1 MRRRDLDPVH
11 LHCAPGGQQG
21 GLHATA
27 DVTGGERDDRPVALK
42 HLRDDGG
49 RRIPQAG
56 PNRRPRRSMARER
69 GASLYRE
76 PTPRRFQ
83 PLHEVTTQR
92 LTRNGRN
99 PRSPKR
105 RMGSSAAARWSTGR
119 PSPIGIELT
128 TRGLRIATDTLSPR
142 STGCSTIAPPVPPQ
156 RCQQRPSPVRRACG
170 SLLQDACAEY
180 RWTSQLVL
188 SSATP

>member
-69 GASLYRE
+69 GASLHRE
-76 PTPRRFQ
+76 PTPHRFQ
-83 PLHEVTTQR
+83 PLHEVTTATDTQWAQSPFAQ
-92 LTRNGRN
+92 TANGFVGGGALVYPDG
-99 PRSPKR
+99 PRQC
-105 RMGSSAAARWSTGR
+105 
-119 PSPIGIELT
+119 GIELT
-128 TRGLRIATDTLSPR
+128 TRGLRIATDTLSSR